1 MKAYSECQDFFKEQA
16 GLGKSVD
23 KTVVDKS
30 AAVKTVEI
38 NLDEDDKSGGKNVE
52 KSSDYQSFDDQVFRR
67 ILRTIN

>member
-38 NLDEDDKSGGKNVE
+38 NLDEDDKSVGKSVE